1 MSDFEVQPE
10 ALDAYADNL
19 DTNLQGC
26 FDAISEYVTSA
37 ACDKSGF
44 TGLLMIL
51 QPAVDL
57 VDFLFQETIDF
68 GRERMTSLSEGMRAT
83 ANQYRANDQA
93 SADIFTKI
101 LTELDGKV
109 DVIK

>member
-1 MSDFEVQPE
+1 MSDFEVVPD

-19 DTNLQGC
+19 DNLQGC

-57 VDFLFQETIDF
+57 VDTLFQETIDF
-68 GRERMTSLSEGMRAT
+68 GRDRMTALSEGVRST
-83 ANQYRANDQA
+83 ANAYRAQDKANEDV
-93 SADIFTKI
+93 FTKI

-109 DVIK
+109 DII